1 MFKYWYNAQYATKK
15 QTLNFLPGINKFV
28 LYYLVLH
35 STIFYLFFNSKIHK
49 GLYSTSQTKK
59 QGRDWLFSWVSSKE
73 TRKSMYTCAHNCRIQ
88 QLIPTHKPI
97 LKPSESNS
105 QIRVLVTPLPPAGFG
120 HNSPISSAVIFFVW
134 CKILTFYNL
143 TFTIAHKVQHYWTI
157 KCNTYC
163 ILLMTIDTNTD
174 VHRLTD
180 MCTERQRDRQTCTH
194 THEDTDTHTWT

>member
-1 MFKYWYNAQYATKK
+1 
-15 QTLNFLPGINKFV
+15 
-28 LYYLVLH
+28 
-35 STIFYLFFNSKIHK
+35 
-49 GLYSTSQTKK
+49 
-59 QGRDWLFSWVSSKE
+59 
-73 TRKSMYTCAHNCRIQ
+73 MYTCAHNCRIQ

-134 CKILTFYNL
+134 CKVLTFYNL

-180 MCTERQRDRQTCTH
+180 MCTERHAHTRMQTQTH
-194 THEDTDTHTWT
+194 THEHRHTHTHAHTHAQRQTQTDRHRHRQTQTQTHTDAHTHTPATKKQKCTLNLTVWSPEIQVRNVNNPHQEQPAHTTTHMHVQI